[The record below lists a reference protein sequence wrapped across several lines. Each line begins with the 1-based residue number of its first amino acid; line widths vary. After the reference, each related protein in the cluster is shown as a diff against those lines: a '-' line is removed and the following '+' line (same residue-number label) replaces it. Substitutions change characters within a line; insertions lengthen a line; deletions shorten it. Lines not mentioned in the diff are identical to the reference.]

1 MSAVYE
7 EGESPL
13 SNEYSIT
20 TGISML
26 ADNQVQVAAG
36 KGVIVIRNNN
46 GQKVTVYQANGQQMF
61 VGNGRNAEM
70 IAAPAGLYVVK
81 VGDMVKKV
89 IVK

>member
-1 MSAVYE
+1 M
-7 EGESPL
+7 
-13 SNEYSIT
+13 
-20 TGISML
+20 
-26 ADNQVQVAAG
+26 AAG